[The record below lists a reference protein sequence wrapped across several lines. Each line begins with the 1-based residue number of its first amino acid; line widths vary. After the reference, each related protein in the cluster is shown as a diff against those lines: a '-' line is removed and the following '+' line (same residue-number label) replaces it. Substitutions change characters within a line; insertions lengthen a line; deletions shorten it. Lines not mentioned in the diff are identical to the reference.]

1 MRSTRMNFS
10 NSAALLAVRG
20 VGKTYETGKKEIR
33 ALSNVSREA
42 KEGEFVSIIGKNASG
57 KSTLLEILAGVGMPT
72 SGVFELRGDA
82 SYMPQDH
89 ALLSWRTV
97 EGILLLPAD
106 IAGASRGRAQ
116 EKARALLSKFG
127 LEQYARLYPA
137 ALSGGTKQK
146 VALLRTVLQDHS
158 LLLLDEPFAPLD
170 ALTRVEAQTWLLML
184 LEKTE
189 TSTLFVTHDIREAIL
204 LSDRIYA
211 LRKGKI
217 VDMIPVL
224 LPKPRRHEQ
233 LSSPEALALEKKL
246 FTLLV

>member
-1 MRSTRMNFS
+1 MNFS

-33 ALSNVSREA
+33 ALSNVSLEA
-42 KEGEFVSIIGKNASG
+42 KEGEVVSIIGQNASG
-57 KSTLLEILAGVGMPT
+57 KSTLLKILAGVGMPT

-89 ALLSWRTV
+89 ALLPWRTV
-97 EGILLLPAD
+97 EGNLLLPAD

-116 EKARALLSKFG
+116 EKARALLSAFG

-146 VALLRTVLQDHS
+146 AALLRTVLHDHS

-170 ALTRVEAQTWLLML
+170 ALTRIEAQTWLLAL

-189 TSTLFVTHDIREAIL
+189 ASVLLVTHDIREAIF
-204 LSDRIYA
+204 LSDTIYVLGSGRI
-211 LRKGKI
+211 KEKFD
-217 VDMIPVL
+217 VPIPR
-224 LPKPRRHEQ
+224 PRRHEQ
-233 LSSPEALALEKKL
+233 LRAPEALELEKRL
-246 FTLLV
+246 FSLLAPV